1 MNLVVKDL
9 FDTLL
14 QFVSDGHKKR
24 RASSLSAIFAISG
37 AMKAQPPMGPPS
49 AADVDKKLDD
59 MAKKD
64 ASTAVNFFRQGVVNL
79 KQAFG
84 AMLSSAEGQLDDRE
98 ASGSYSTVLEA
109 KLVAELLKN
118 KDHATVKKFLFGA
131 GEKFRLSR
139 AKATEAFSN
148 EVLPTNDRVT
158 SAKIQIAATILEHV
172 DSLGD
177 AVQECVHYL
186 ENVHALTAVKRD
198 MKVGLRPFF
207 FSRLGHKN
215 VTFIHRNQNHR
226 CRRRRCTRWH
236 CGSWLRLLILNFDC
250 GGDQFLQC
258 RRRGRRRWWRWRD
271 GAGDDDDDDD
281 DDDDGGGGGGG
292 DDGDGGGGVGDAD
305 GHGLIMIMVTEMM
318 TTITMIVMMMTTIT
332 MIVMVVT
339 TTVMVVVER
348 F

>member
-1 MNLVVKDL
+1 MNGPLREHCSVLIGDLLWGAFNKIPIEWVGSHFATASSSRLFGARKPRKEMNLVVKDL

-37 AMKAQPPMGPPS
+37 AVKAQPPMGPPS

-98 ASGSYSTVLEA
+98 ASVSYSTVLEA

-118 KDHATVKKFLFGA
+118 KDHPTVKKFLFGA

-198 MKVGLRPFF
+198 MKVGLRPDSIFF
-207 FSRLGHKN
+207 FE
-215 VTFIHRNQNHR
+215 T
-226 CRRRRCTRWH
+226 
-236 CGSWLRLLILNFDC
+236 
-250 GGDQFLQC
+250 
-258 RRRGRRRWWRWRD
+258 
-271 GAGDDDDDDD
+271 GA
-281 DDDDGGGGGGG
+281 
-292 DDGDGGGGVGDAD
+292 
-305 GHGLIMIMVTEMM
+305 
-318 TTITMIVMMMTTIT
+318 
-332 MIVMVVT
+332 
-339 TTVMVVVER
+339 
-348 F
+348 